1 MHTAHTVIVG
11 AGIMGLT
18 LARELL
24 ARGAEDILILDK
36 EPAPG
41 AHASGRNSGVLHAG
55 VYYAAGSAKARA
67 CLAGNRLMRAYCR
80 EHGLPL
86 VESGKVIVATTPAE
100 LRGLFELKAKAEASG
115 AEVRLVDEQELAEI
129 EPNAAT
135 LGKAL
140 WSPLTAVVDPRA
152 IVARLA
158 GELAASGKARIL
170 YNARVEGVDG
180 KDGLLTS
187 LGRVEYRR
195 LVNAAGAHADKLA
208 HAFGLGLDYVLAP
221 FKGCYRRLRA
231 DRSHLVR
238 VAIYP
243 VPDPR
248 MPFLGVHFTRSAAGA
263 TYIGPTAI
271 PALGRENYGILA
283 GLDREAPEILLR
295 DAALFARN
303 PAFRATAL
311 AEAPKYL
318 PAVLYRHARRLVK
331 QLEPGDIEPSSK
343 VGIRPQLVNRTT
355 HQLVMDFVVER
366 DERSMHVLNSI
377 SPAFTASMAFAK
389 ILCDEHLPRA

>member
-24 ARGAEDILILDK
+24 SRGAEDILILDK

-55 VYYAAGSAKARA
+55 VYYAAGSAKART
-67 CLAGNRLMRAYCR
+67 CLAGNRLMRAYCQ

-86 VESGKVIVATTPAE
+86 AETGKVIVATTPAE

-115 AEVRLVDEQELAEI
+115 AEVRLVDEQELAEL

-140 WSPLTAVVDPRA
+140 YSPLTAVVDPRA
-152 IVARLA
+152 IVSHMA
-158 GELAASGKARIL
+158 GELAGSGKVRIL
-170 YNARVEGVDG
+170 YNAPVQGRDG
-180 KDGLLTS
+180 KDGLATP

-208 HAFGLGLDYVLAP
+208 HAFGLGLDYVLVP
-221 FKGCYRRLRA
+221 FKGCYRRLRQ
-231 DRSHLVR
+231 DRSHLVKM
-238 VAIYP
+238 AIYP
-243 VPDPR
+243 APDPR
-248 MPFLGVHFTRSAAGA
+248 LPFLGVHFTRSVAGA
-263 TYIGPTAI
+263 VYIGPTAT
-271 PALGRENYGILA
+271 PAFGRENYGLLA

-295 DAALFARN
+295 DAVLFVRN

-311 AEAPKYL
+311 AEVYKYL
-318 PAVLYRHARRLVK
+318 PRVIYNAARRMVK
-331 QLEPGDIEPSSK
+331 ELEPGDIEPSPK
-343 VGIRPQLVNRTT
+343 AGIRAQLVNRTT
-355 HQLVMDFVVER
+355 HQLEMDFVVER

-389 ILCDEHLPRA
+389 ILCDDYLPAA

>member
-24 ARGAEDILILDK
+24 ARGEEDILILDK

-86 VESGKVIVATTPAE
+86 AETGKVIVAATPAE
-100 LRGLFELKAKAEASG
+100 LRGLFELKARAEAAGS
-115 AEVRLVDEQELAEI
+115 EVRLVDEQELADL

-140 WSPLTAVVDPRA
+140 FSPLTAVTDPRA
-152 IVARLA
+152 VVAHMA
-158 GELAASGKARIL
+158 GELAASGRARIL
-170 YNARVEGVDG
+170 CNARVEGRHG
-180 KDGLLTS
+180 QDGLATS
-187 LGRVEYRR
+187 RGRVEYRR

-208 HAFGLGLDYVLAP
+208 HAFGLGRDYVLVP

-231 DRSHLVR
+231 DRAHLVR
-238 VAIYP
+238 MAVYP

-248 MPFLGVHFTRSAAGA
+248 LPFLGVHFTRSVAGSV
-263 TYIGPTAI
+263 YIGPTAI
-271 PALGRENYGILA
+271 PALGRENYGLLA

-295 DAALFARN
+295 DAVLFARN

-311 AEAPKYL
+311 AEVRKYL
-318 PAVLYRHARRLVK
+318 PAALYNDARRLVK
-331 QLEPGDIEPSSK
+331 RLEPEDIEPSPK

-355 HQLVMDFVVER
+355 RQLVMDFVAER
-366 DERSMHVLNSI
+366 DEKSLHVLNAI

-389 ILCDEHLPRA
+389 ILCDEHLPEA

>member
-1 MHTAHTVIVG
+1 MHKAHTVIVG

-24 ARGAEDILILDK
+24 ARGEEDILILDK
-36 EPAPG
+36 EPTPG

-55 VYYAAGSAKARA
+55 VYYSAGSAKART
-67 CLAGNRLMRAYCR
+67 CLAGNRLMRAYCQ
-80 EHGLPL
+80 ENGLPL
-86 VESGKVIVATTPAE
+86 EESGKVIVAATPAE

-115 AEVRLVDEQELAEI
+115 AEVQLVDEQELAEI

-140 WSPLTAVVDPRA
+140 WSPLTAVVDPKA
-152 IVARLA
+152 IVRRMAE
-158 GELAASGKARIL
+158 ELGGSGKARIL
-170 YNARVEGVDG
+170 YNARVEGRDG
-180 KDGLLTS
+180 DDALLTPQ
-187 LGRVEYRR
+187 GRVEYRR

-221 FKGCYRRLRA
+221 FKGCYRRLRH
-231 DRSHLVR
+231 DRSHLVQ

-248 MPFLGVHFTRSAAGA
+248 LPFLGVHFTRSVAGA
-263 TYIGPTAI
+263 VYIGPTAT
-271 PALGRENYGILA
+271 PAFGRENYGLFA

-295 DAALFARN
+295 DAVLFARN

-311 AEAPKYL
+311 AEMYKYL
-318 PAVLYRHARRLVK
+318 PRVLYNAARRLVK
-331 QLEPGDIEPSSK
+331 ELSPDDIEPSPK
-343 VGIRPQLVNRTT
+343 AGIRAQLVNRTT

-389 ILCDEHLPRA
+389 ILCDEYLPGA

>member
-1 MHTAHTVIVG
+1 MHKAHTVIVG

-24 ARGAEDILILDK
+24 SRGVEDILILDK
-36 EPAPG
+36 ECEAG

-55 VYYAAGSAKARA
+55 VYYSAGTAKART
-67 CLAGNRLMRAYCR
+67 CLAGNRLMRAYCQ

-86 VESGKVIVATTPAE
+86 VECGKVIVATTPTE

-115 AEVRLVDEQELAEI
+115 TEVRLVDEKELEEI

-140 WSPLTAVVDPRA
+140 YSPRTAVVEPKA
-152 IVARLA
+152 IVAQLA
-158 GELAASGKARIL
+158 RDVTASGKARIL
-170 YNARVEGVDG
+170 YGTPVLGRDG
-180 KDGLLTS
+180 RDGLVIPM
-187 LGRVEYRR
+187 GRVEFRR
-195 LVNAAGAHADKLA
+195 LVNASGAHADKLA
-208 HAFGLGLDYVLAP
+208 HAFGLGRDYVLAP
-221 FKGCYRRLRA
+221 FKGCYRKLRA

-248 MPFLGVHFTRSAAGA
+248 MPFLGVHYTRSVAGA
-263 TYIGPTAI
+263 VYIGPTAI
-271 PALGRENYGILA
+271 PALGRENYGLFS

-295 DAALFARN
+295 DALLFARN

-311 AEAPKYL
+311 AEVRKYI
-318 PAVLYRHARRLVK
+318 PSCLYHDARRLVK
-331 QLEPGDIEPSSK
+331 HLEPGDIEPSPK
-343 VGIRPQLVNRTT
+343 VGIRPQLVNRVTN
-355 HQLVMDFVVER
+355 QLVMDFVVER
-366 DERSMHVLNSI
+366 DDRTMHVLNAI
-377 SPAFTASMAFAK
+377 SPAFTASMAMAK
-389 ILCDEHLPRA
+389 MLCDEHLPRA

>member
-24 ARGAEDILILDK
+24 SRGEQDILILDK

-55 VYYAAGSAKARA
+55 VYYAAGSAKART
-67 CLAGNRLMRAYCR
+67 CLAGNRLMRAYCQ

-100 LRGLFELKAKAEASG
+100 LRGLFELKAKAEAAG
-115 AEVRLVDEQELAEI
+115 AEVRLIDEQELAEI

-140 WSPLTAVVDPRA
+140 YSPLTAVVDPKA
-152 IVARLA
+152 ILGQLA
-158 GELAASGKARIL
+158 KDIVGSGKARIL
-170 YNARVEGVDG
+170 YNAPVEGVDG
-180 KDGLLTS
+180 PDGLLTP

-208 HAFGLGLDYVLAP
+208 HAFGQGLDYVLVP
-221 FKGCYRRLRA
+221 FKGCYRRLKQ
-231 DRSHLVR
+231 DRSHLVGM
-238 VAIYP
+238 AIYP

-248 MPFLGVHFTRSAAGA
+248 MPFLGVHFTKSVAGA
-263 TYIGPTAI
+263 VYIGPTAT
-271 PALGRENYGILA
+271 PALGRENYGILS

-295 DAALFARN
+295 DAVLFVRN

-311 AEAPKYL
+311 AELRKYF
-318 PAVLYRHARRLVK
+318 PAALYSDARRLVK
-331 QLEPGDIEPSSK
+331 HLEPGDIEPSPK
-343 VGIRPQLVNRTT
+343 VGIRPQLVNRTS
-355 HQLVMDFVVER
+355 HQLVMDFLVER
-366 DERSMHVLNSI
+366 DDRRLHVLNSI
-377 SPAFTASMAFAK
+377 SPAFTASMAMAK
-389 ILCDEHLPRA
+389 LLCDEHLPKA